1 MNCKAEYTDS
11 SVVCARCGWE
21 GRKRRAHNLTESGLD
36 LRRDAYNKALHGHTW
51 HTEHI
56 YLCIHSTEVCT
67 QQGDKCVNRETYR
80 AAWMAP

>member
-36 LRRDAYNKALHGHTW
+36 LRRNAYNKAL
-51 HTEHI
+51 
-56 YLCIHSTEVCT
+56 
-67 QQGDKCVNRETYR
+67 QGTRGTRNTFTFVFIRLRSVLNKEIN
-80 AAWMAP
+80 A